1 MPPLTAPHTA
11 EWPIDRLHALLPAVH
26 RRRDNDMGDPLR
38 ALLQVM
44 MEQAD
49 LIEED
54 LRQLYDNW
62 FIETCTPWVVPY
74 IAELI
79 GHEPLSTP
87 AGPDEGPA
95 ARARNAAL
103 LPRREVANTLRARR
117 RKGTLALLEL
127 LAADV
132 AGWPARAVEFSRLL
146 RQTQSLRLSQSARG
160 RGVDL
165 RDSAALGHLGSPF
178 ETLAHAPDVRRLISQ
193 RASGLFAAANVA
205 VFIWRLKA
213 CSITRAPAALQEDV
227 GPGAYTF
234 SVLGNDAPLFNRP
247 RAQAG
252 DDVIAGPLNVPQ
264 AIGLRAFSAP
274 MAEGARFATASTN
287 YYGLATGEDGA
298 TIAQSLAIWAPGWPT
313 QAADDGGPIPAS
325 RIIPA
330 DLDGWLYQP
339 PRNHVAVDTV
349 RGRIAF
355 PPRQAPKRMV
365 SVSYHH
371 GFSADIG
378 GGEYTR
384 PVRQHPE
391 AVVIRVTGSDALRE
405 ALKPW
410 LHDGHAAEEPA
421 TPAEQPAHAVIEL
434 TDSGVY
440 VLPVHIHL
448 QAGHSLQLRA
458 AQRTRPVLRLLDW
471 QVDRSDN
478 LVVHGGPGSRFT
490 LDGLMLA
497 GRGLQVE
504 GPMASVTIRHATLV
518 PGWSLAPDCE
528 PKRPSEPSIEVIDS
542 GACIVVEHS
551 IVGAIQVNNDEVVTD
566 PIRIQVSDS
575 VIDATGNDCDS
586 PQCEAVGGVGSRL
599 AFAVLHM
606 ARSTVIG
613 RVMVHAIALAEN
625 SILLGRV
632 TVARRQIG
640 CIRFSYVRPG
650 SRTPRRFQCQP
661 DLVERAALREGQ
673 ARGDTPAQT
682 EAVQREEQVRVR
694 PRFDSLRYGV
704 PTYCRLSVAC
714 VEEIVRGAEDESE
727 MGVFHDLYNPQRLA
741 SLRQRLD
748 EYAPAA
754 ADTGIV
760 FAD

>member
-1 MPPLTAPHTA
+1 MPPPTAPLLA
-11 EWPIDRLHALLPAVH
+11 ERPIDRLHELLPAVH
-26 RRRDNDMGDPLR
+26 RRRDNDLGDPLR

-44 MEQAD
+44 TAQAD
-49 LIEED
+49 LIEAD

-62 FIETCTPWVVPY
+62 FIETCAPWVVPY

-79 GHEPLSTP
+79 GHTP
-87 AGPDEGPA
+87 ISPSSGPAEGPA
-95 ARARNAAL
+95 ALARHAAL

-146 RQTQSLRLSQSARG
+146 QQTPSLRLARPARG
-160 RGVDL
+160 CNVDL
-165 RDSAALGHLGSPF
+165 RDSAALGHRGSPF
-178 ETLAHAPDVRRLISQ
+178 EALAHAPDLRRLTSQ
-193 RASGLFAAANVA
+193 RARGLFASASVG
-205 VFIWRLKA
+205 VFVWRLKA
-213 CSITRAPAALQEDV
+213 CSITRAPAALQEGV

-247 RAQAG
+247 RAQA
-252 DDVIAGPLNVPQ
+252 DDNAIAGPLNVPQ
-264 AIGLRAFSAP
+264 AIGLRDFSAP
-274 MAEGARFATASTN
+274 LAEGARFATASPA
-287 YYGLATGEDGA
+287 YYGLATAEDGA
-298 TIAQSLAIWAPGWPT
+298 TLAQSLAIWAPGWPS

-330 DLDGWLYQP
+330 DLDGWVYQP

-365 SVSYHH
+365 AVSYHH

-384 PVRQHPE
+384 PLQQHPE
-391 AVVIRVTGSDALRE
+391 AVVLRVTGADALRE

-410 LHDGHAAEEPA
+410 LHDGHAAAEPA
-421 TPAEQPAHAVIEL
+421 APGEQPAHAVIEL

-448 QAGHSLQLRA
+448 EPGHSLQLRA

-478 LVVHGGPGSRFT
+478 LVVRGGPGSRFT

-504 GPMASVTIRHATLV
+504 GPLASVTIRHATLV

-542 GACIVVEHS
+542 GACIVIAHS
-551 IVGAIQVNNDEVVTD
+551 IVGSIQVNNDEVITD

-575 VIDATGNDCDS
+575 LIDATGNDCDS
-586 PQCEAVGGVGSRL
+586 PQCEAIGGAGSRL

-640 CIRFSYVRPG
+640 CMRFSYVRPG

-661 DLVERAALREGQ
+661 DLVEDAALREGQ
-673 ARGDTPAQT
+673 ARGDTPAQIQ
-682 EAVQREEQVRVR
+682 AVQHEEQMRVR
-694 PRFDSLRYGV
+694 PRFDSLRYGA
-704 PTYCRLSVAC
+704 PAYGRLSLAC
-714 VEEIVRGAEDESE
+714 AEEIVRGAEDESE
-727 MGVFHDLYNPQRLA
+727 MGVFHDLYTPQRTA
-741 SLRQRLD
+741 NLRQRLD

-754 ADTGIV
+754 TDTGIL